1 MSKRVAEYGMFV
13 ALSFLFAYIETWIP
27 FSLGIPGAK
36 LGLANVVTLTALYV
50 MGTKDA
56 FFLSL
61 IRIVLTGF
69 TFGNL
74 SMMLYSLAGG
84 MLSLVVMIA
93 CKKGLGLSKIGVSIS
108 GGVAHNLG
116 QLLVA
121 VAVVENRNIFYY
133 LPFLLL
139 WGSVSGAFIGI
150 LGGLVIRRIS
160 PKAHDTEKKRV
171 FSRRDG
177 LFMGGSLFAGLLGL
191 FFFSMQRDGA
201 AREVVVY
208 VGDQE
213 YARYDLQKALE
224 TEIEGIRGGSNHLEI
239 RNGKARVTE
248 ATCPDH
254 ICMRQGEIS
263 EIGQVLVCMP
273 NQVIIAIEGEGEQ
286 DE

>member
-1 MSKRVAEYGMFV
+1 
-13 ALSFLFAYIETWIP
+13 
-27 FSLGIPGAK
+27 
-36 LGLANVVTLTALYV
+36 
-50 MGTKDA
+50 
-56 FFLSL
+56 
-61 IRIVLTGF
+61 
-69 TFGNL
+69 
-74 SMMLYSLAGG
+74 
-84 MLSLVVMIA
+84 
-93 CKKGLGLSKIGVSIS
+93 
-108 GGVAHNLG
+108 
-116 QLLVA
+116 
-121 VAVVENRNIFYY
+121 
-133 LPFLLL
+133 
-139 WGSVSGAFIGI
+139 
-150 LGGLVIRRIS
+150 
-160 PKAHDTEKKRV
+160 
-171 FSRRDG
+171 
-177 LFMGGSLFAGLLGL
+177 MGGSLFAGLLGL